1 MIDCKS
7 KKKNSVSYFQL
18 PKISSLIF
26 VKIDQIQ

>member
-7 KKKNSVSYFQL
+7 KKNSVNYFQL
-18 PKISSLIF
+18 PKISSLIC